1 MPEHPK
7 VPSVPRI
14 AALPF
19 QLSAEHQ
26 VISGGSVTT
35 TEERRNGVLRLEG
48 DTVIVQWRVER
59 EIQRIGPEIRTDTE
73 LAGIREVTI
82 PIHALGDARIQNRG
96 RLWWRKWEIVL
107 TARDLQAYDALARED
122 GFVFAHPSELILP
135 LRKDAVD
142 AARDFASEVEL
153 AIAEHA
159 LSLAQGQPE
168 VRLARPDVAPPGAA
182 ATGHQ
187 DRGVVD
193 S

>member
-1 MPEHPK
+1 MPERPK

-48 DTVIVQWRVER
+48 DTVIVQWWVER

-159 LSLAQGQPE
+159 LSLAQ
-168 VRLARPDVAPPGAA
+168 RPSDTKLPPA
-182 ATGHQ
+182 
-187 DRGVVD
+187 

>member
-1 MPEHPK
+1 MCDLDPSLWVPQRSK
-7 VPSVPRI
+7 VSSVPRI

-26 VISGGSVTT
+26 VISGGSITT
-35 TEERRNGVLRLEG
+35 TEERRNGVLRLEN
-48 DTVIVQWRVER
+48 DAVMVQWRVER

-73 LAGIREVTI
+73 LAGIREVTV
-82 PIHALGDARIQNRG
+82 PIYALGDARIQSRG

-122 GFVFAHPSELILP
+122 GFAFVHPSELILP

-159 LSLAQGQPE
+159 LALAQ
-168 VRLARPDVAPPGAA
+168 RPAETPLPPAP
-182 ATGHQ
+182 
-187 DRGVVD
+187 
-193 S
+193 